1 MNVLITRKNVGQ
13 LIGFFLLILSFWCN
27 YLSAYFLTFNLTYL
41 VGFLL
46 VSSLFFLVK
55 ISVSNFLVFLIISLF
70 LFGISPSPTIIVTL
84 FPTLGFLF
92 SGKLKFQGSNHLTKY
107 LTVSLYLFFVLFY
120 LFVGEDSSASHNY
133 LSVIIV
139 YAAIAEYLLFKSISK
154 SYIPLILF
162 CFFIIGNRSSIFLL
176 ILFFRS
182 RFFIVAFLALAFL
195 FILMTIGEIEIFK
208 IFQVLFNEGGILN
221 RSYVETR
228 GSYIDEFLS
237 KFNFFRL
244 SYSNWKFSQVPETS
258 NGFYDLHN
266 SFLTLIVRDSYLG
279 LFKLFL
285 WILQLIFLPFGLF
298 TGITLRANYDTF
310 LLGGVN
316 DILVYSLIGQNIR
329 NFIPQLKFDK

>member
-1 MNVLITRKNVGQ
+1 
-13 LIGFFLLILSFWCN
+13 
-27 YLSAYFLTFNLTYL
+27 
-41 VGFLL
+41 
-46 VSSLFFLVK
+46 
-55 ISVSNFLVFLIISLF
+55 
-70 LFGISPSPTIIVTL
+70 
-84 FPTLGFLF
+84 
-92 SGKLKFQGSNHLTKY
+92 
-107 LTVSLYLFFVLFY
+107 
-120 LFVGEDSSASHNY
+120 
-133 LSVIIV
+133 
-139 YAAIAEYLLFKSISK
+139 
-154 SYIPLILF
+154 
-162 CFFIIGNRSSIFLL
+162 
-176 ILFFRS
+176 
-182 RFFIVAFLALAFL
+182 
-195 FILMTIGEIEIFK
+195 
-208 IFQVLFNEGGILN
+208 LN